1 MNVDVIMR
9 TGRPSA
15 IRAIGGLILTIWE
28 SFIEFLEDVIRRF
41 GLVKLLIALAA
52 FAGALLG
59 LGFVVSPETL
69 IRIALLFII
78 ALLLLTCL
86 ALIID
91 RHRLR
96 STISDGTEVLNRY
109 GDEIVARQTADSFD
123 IKEWR
128 DEQYIDKN
136 GDTTICRRFTL
147 VVGNEPLET
156 FWHTIYMS
164 PERTDVKYR
173 KKLTIEAKKFDPP
186 TLQPGVN
193 YLYSSRWEQHALR
206 LFVHLDRAYQPGQE
220 VYVYL
225 EVFWPQ
231 FCKKLLEN
239 RQGDNAEWMFRR
251 NAEKLH
257 VIMSFDKGLRIREN
271 FAIQPL
277 LPSCPACRLTQT
289 RLPGG
294 TIKIEFEYDN
304 PPRDTLVGFTVQRTA
319 W

>member
-1 MNVDVIMR
+1 MR
-9 TGRPSA
+9 TGQPCA
-15 IRAIGGLILTIWE
+15 IRAIGGLILTIWD

-123 IKEWR
+123 IKEWQ

-136 GDTTICRRFTL
+136 GDTTIYRRFTL
-147 VVGNEPLET
+147 VVGNEPLGA
-156 FWHTIYMS
+156 
-164 PERTDVKYR
+164 DV
-173 KKLTIEAKKFDPP
+173 LAHNI
-186 TLQPGVN
+186 
-193 YLYSSRWEQHALR
+193 
-206 LFVHLDRAYQPGQE
+206 
-220 VYVYL
+220 
-225 EVFWPQ
+225 
-231 FCKKLLEN
+231 
-239 RQGDNAEWMFRR
+239 
-251 NAEKLH
+251 H
-257 VIMSFDKGLRIREN
+257 V
-271 FAIQPL
+271 A
-277 LPSCPACRLTQT
+277 
-289 RLPGG
+289 
-294 TIKIEFEYDN
+294 
-304 PPRDTLVGFTVQRTA
+304 
-319 W
+319 